1 MNWERG
7 YLKSPTL
14 FFDSDRFTAG
24 VSMTRFSFDRR
35 HTIIYHKDMEKADWF
50 QGKLL
55 GQVRG
60 PRQPR

>member
-24 VSMTRFSFDRR
+24 VSMTRFSFDWR

-50 QGKLL
+50 
-55 GQVRG
+55 
-60 PRQPR
+60 